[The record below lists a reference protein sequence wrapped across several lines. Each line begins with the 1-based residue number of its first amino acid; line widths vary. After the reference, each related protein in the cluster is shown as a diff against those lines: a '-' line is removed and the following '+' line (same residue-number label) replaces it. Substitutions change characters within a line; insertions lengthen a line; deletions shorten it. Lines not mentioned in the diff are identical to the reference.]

1 MEEDDGMCLNLFY
14 RRRSPSTQIL
24 VRFLQRLTV
33 VLYDSRLL
41 SCSSWYWAEHAT
53 RSLRF
58 RTMVNSDT
66 GSGGWVELSDE
77 RIEVRIERGL
87 IADGQ
92 SARQATARPRS
103 VSCCWQ
109 NVGRER
115 LGLGSGW
122 CKEGEAV
129 QIHVIPHRAAREVLA
144 KFSASLPSH
153 TIRVVCGND
162 SDF

>member
-1 MEEDDGMCLNLFY
+1 
-14 RRRSPSTQIL
+14 
-24 VRFLQRLTV
+24 
-33 VLYDSRLL
+33 
-41 SCSSWYWAEHAT
+41 
-53 RSLRF
+53 
-58 RTMVNSDT
+58 MVNSDT

-87 IADGQ
+87 IAGGQ

-115 LGLGSGW
+115 LGPGSGW
-122 CKEGEAV
+122 WVGGEEAA

-153 TIRVVCGND
+153 TIRVVCGNATEVQKEWGWELQVICNVF
-162 SDF
+162 SPVENPGSRERLAGM